1 MKVGLIRVL
10 RVGATLMVIAGGLT
24 CSPAHA
30 EIVGW
35 VDDSGHVTY
44 TNMAPPKGAKVVDHI
59 NEDPADTRAR
69 VPADAAAQAQLQ
81 PLNDRVRDL
90 EQQLRQA
97 AQSPPPWDQAGYAPP
112 PPPGPAMMNTCDTA
126 SYDCGLWTGPPVYTL
141 YTFGRGPGYYRAQ
154 SDRHFHGGQ
163 GGHAVHRASFVA
175 PHASFRPSGAIG
187 HSRR

>member
-1 MKVGLIRVL
+1 MNAARGIFGAVL
-10 RVGATLMVIAGGLT
+10 AVGALAAIAAFL
-24 CSPAHA
+24 
-30 EIVGW
+30 
-35 VDDSGHVTY
+35 
-44 TNMAPPKGAKVVDHI
+44 
-59 NEDPADTRAR
+59 
-69 VPADAAAQAQLQ
+69 AQFW
-81 PLNDRVRDL
+81 PS
-90 EQQLRQA
+90 